1 MNEKYDQRAE
11 KVNSLLCVGLDPDFE
26 KLPERFKRMDEPQF
40 EFNKWIIDE
49 THECVAAFKPNSAFY
64 EARGDA
70 GMRELKKTA
79 DYLKG
84 EHPDI
89 FTIDD
94 AKRGDIG
101 NTNNRYAESVFD
113 WFGFDAITL
122 QPYQGGKAL
131 KPFLSRMDKTCIIL
145 CRTSNEGSGEFQ
157 NLMTDG
163 KPQWKIVAEKVA
175 NEWNANGNCML
186 VAGATYP
193 EELAEIRTTAG
204 DMTLLVPGVGT
215 QGGSAADA
223 VSRGKNAEGRGLII
237 NSSRGI
243 IFSENPRE
251 AAKRLRDEINFYRV

>member
-1 MNEKYDQRAE
+1 MNAKYDERAK
-11 KVNSLLCVGLDPDFE
+11 KVDSLLCVGLDPDFD
-26 KLPERFKRMDEPQF
+26 KLPERFKKMDEPQF

-49 THECVAAFKPNSAFY
+49 THEYAAAYKPNSAFY

-70 GMRELKKTA
+70 GMRELKRTA
-79 DYLKG
+79 DYLRS

-101 NTNNRYAESVFD
+101 NTNNGYATSVFD
-113 WFGFDAITL
+113 WLGFDAITL
-122 QPYQGGKAL
+122 QPYQGGRAL
-131 KPFLSRMDKTCIIL
+131 EPFLSRSDKTCIIL

-163 KPQWKIVAEKVA
+163 KPQWKIVAEKA
-175 NEWNANGNCML
+175 ASEWNANGNCML

-193 EELAEIRTTAG
+193 EELAEIRASVG
-204 DMTLLVPGVGT
+204 DTTLLVPGVGK
-215 QGGSAADA
+215 QGGSATE
-223 VSRGKNAEGRGLII
+223 VVPNGKNSEGLGLII

-243 IFSENPRE
+243 IFTDDPGAE
-251 AAKRLRDEINFYRV
+251 AKKLRDEINSCRV